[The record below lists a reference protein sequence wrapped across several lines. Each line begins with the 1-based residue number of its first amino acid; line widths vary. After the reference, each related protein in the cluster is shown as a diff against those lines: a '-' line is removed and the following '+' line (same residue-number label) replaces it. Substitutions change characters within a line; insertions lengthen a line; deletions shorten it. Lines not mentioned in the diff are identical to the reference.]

1 MGMSCTG
8 WCLNFFF
15 FFSSPFKLS
24 CLLTGFVNRTRSLS
38 LRLRQA
44 GGVNSFGNFARS
56 WQRAAAFPELISQRS
71 SFGYDGY
78 DDVDVRA
85 DRQPLLPALGSS
97 DTDVLSDNYHASS
110 SNNAGGGFLRRESS
124 NDESNVGDQNG
135 LGTSY
140 STIASRVSEI
150 SRRNVRRYG
159 SPEQRRR
166 ASTTDD
172 DETRHALLIKQVQN
186 QDGTTENVVVG
197 RSTVPQTVFNSV
209 NVLIGVGLL
218 SLPLGLK
225 YSGWLIGLL
234 FLVYSAVSTAYTA
247 KVLAKCLDADRSLV
261 TYADLA
267 YISFGH
273 RARVVTSVL
282 FCLELLGACV
292 ALVVLFA
299 DSLDALIPGFLS
311 VTQWKIIC
319 GLILTPLMFV
329 PLRLLSVTSVLG
341 ILSCTASKN
350 QCLYCVHLSPVLTR
364 NSCDV
369 DHRRRTDQAG
379 CARIA
384 PPTRRDFDFAK

>member
-1 MGMSCTG
+1 M
-8 WCLNFFF
+8 
-15 FFSSPFKLS
+15 
-24 CLLTGFVNRTRSLS
+24 
-38 LRLRQA
+38 
-44 GGVNSFGNFARS
+44 NSFGNFARS